1 MNTINN
7 SDIHEK
13 ILIIENKIE
22 ILNNKLDQIILLLNG
37 DLKNNCEKM
46 GEHINFIENV
56 YDNVKSPLGFLC
68 NKINY
73 ISNNNNQYSLE
84 NIEKDFDDEEMRENE
99 KKYVM

>member
-7 SDIHEK
+7 SDINEK
-13 ILIIENKIE
+13 IQIIENKIE

-37 DLKNNCEKM
+37 DLKKNCEKM

-68 NKINY
+68 NKINS
-73 ISNNNNQYSLE
+73 ISNSNNQYSLE
-84 NIEKDFDDEEMRENE
+84 YNEKDFHDEELRENE
-99 KKYVM
+99 KKYLM